1 MDIWCDEN
9 NAEEQRTGSVKF
21 ANGTAEATFNVS
33 QLPAMFRSSFREFDN
48 SVMGALSKNGR
59 YYAYLRVY
67 NVGGDVFDDECFV
80 IDFTTGDTTE
90 IDLETPPEG
99 NETYDS
105 VGAISD
111 DGRTLIIENKMGVV
125 ADIYIDGGRTPLS
138 CQPGYSRPWPTGMS
152 ADGSVI
158 VGSCSIDDAEFYKVA
173 PCKWVNG
180 EQTILDM
187 PELNA
192 GGLPLENGVYLRG
205 CSSDGSVI
213 YGSEWDSF
221 GLVYYKDDRMFN
233 IGVDN
238 SEAVNTGT
246 GIEVVTNPYLEA
258 SYNNVSHNGK
268 WIVCNYRLDGVVYPF
283 RVDTE
288 TGSFEYL
295 ESARDCGTATVTD
308 DGIVFG
314 YSPAT
319 NAAYGVVID
328 FNAGTTETID
338 AWMERV
344 HGITVSS
351 DRWIDQVGD
360 NGKSFA
366 GKKISVTPLG
376 LQSLWW
382 YMVTD

>member
-1 MDIWCDEN
+1 M
-9 NAEEQRTGSVKF
+9 
-21 ANGTAEATFNVS
+21 
-33 QLPAMFRSSFREFDN
+33 
-48 SVMGALSKNGR
+48 
-59 YYAYLRVY
+59 
-67 NVGGDVFDDECFV
+67 

-125 ADIYIDGGRTPLS
+125 ADIYIDGVRTPLS

-246 GIEVVTNPYLEA
+246 GIEVVTIPYLEA